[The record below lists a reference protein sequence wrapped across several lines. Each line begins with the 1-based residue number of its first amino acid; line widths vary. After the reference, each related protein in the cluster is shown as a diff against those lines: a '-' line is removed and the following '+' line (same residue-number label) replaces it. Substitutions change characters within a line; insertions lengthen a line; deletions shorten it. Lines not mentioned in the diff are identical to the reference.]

1 MIAPCGIDCIECP
14 AYIGTQTNNMVLLEE
29 TAKKWSDD
37 KCQYNPS
44 DLICNG
50 CNSDKMHVFCL
61 ECKIR
66 LCAKEKGN
74 RVCSL
79 CSGYPCKTLEEFW
92 CSFTGHSVSGLKLAL
107 EQEKIRLV

>member
-1 MIAPCGIDCIECP
+1 ME
-14 AYIGTQTNNMVLLEE
+14 LLEE

-37 KCQYNPS
+37 KRQYNAS
-44 DLICNG
+44 ELICNG

-66 LCAKEKGN
+66 LCAKETGN

-79 CSGYPCKTLEEFW
+79 CSDYPCDTLEEVW
-92 CSFTGHSVSGLKLAL
+92 SSFTEHSASGLKLAL
-107 EQEKIRLV
+107 EQEKIRLI